1 MAAVKEKITIILKI
15 VAAPGHEA
23 LVDAVVVS
31 LQVENLKSL
40 LARRHPGTSLRR
52 NDQS

>member
-1 MAAVKEKITIILKI
+1 MTTVKKKITIILKI

-40 LARRHPGTSLRR
+40 LAGGHPGTSLRR

>member
-40 LARRHPGTSLRR
+40 LARCHPRTSLRR
-52 NDQS
+52 NDQP